1 MENTLLRECNN
12 SSIALAIYNFAFT
25 GLTLMK
31 VINYI
36 DNDKIVSL
44 YMAAGP
50 LSGFY
55 IVISLLLAINLHPMN
70 VQCSS

>member
-12 SSIALAIYNFAFT
+12 SSIALASYNFAFT

-44 YMAAGP
+44 
-50 LSGFY
+50 
-55 IVISLLLAINLHPMN
+55 
-70 VQCSS
+70 